1 MWVWSVGGTEDKGM
15 RQKEGKACVRKLDIY
30 VTVLDCCV

>member
-15 RQKEGKACVRKLDIY
+15 RQNEGEACMQEVIRLNA
-30 VTVLDCCV
+30 